1 VSLRPLW
8 YRDSVIY
15 QIDPSLY
22 RDSNGDGVGDFAGM
36 RERLQHVRG
45 LGATCVWLMPFYAS
59 PFLDGGYD
67 VTDHLAVDP
76 RFGDLA
82 EFVLF
87 MEEADDLGIN
97 VLIELVAQHT
107 SDQHRWF
114 QEARHDRKSPYRD
127 YYIWADEPQ
136 ETDVEPIFPTVE
148 DSVWT
153 WDDEAQQFYRHVFY
167 AHEPDLALDNPLVR
181 QEMHRT
187 MTFWLRLGIAGFRV
201 DAAPFL
207 VERGRAAEP
216 DSDGQWL
223 VREMRE
229 LVAHH
234 QPGAVL
240 LGEVDVEPQKYADY
254 FGDGDGMTMLLNF
267 WINNHLFLALARGR
281 AEPLVRA
288 LRDQPVPPRH
298 AQYAHWLRNHDELD
312 LEQLTEEERAEV
324 LQAFAPD
331 ESMQAYGRGIRRRL
345 APMLEGDVRRQAL
358 AHAVLLSLPG
368 TPVLRYG
375 EEIGMG
381 DDLSRPEREAVRTPM
396 QWANASAAGFSAG
409 NPDHLAAPVISGGQ
423 FGYQDV
429 NVYAQALQDDSLM
442 KKITAMVNARIGL
455 REVGRNPVEVLDVD
469 NEAVLALR
477 YAGDNGSHVVML
489 ANLGEEKQEIR
500 LPDQESRMVDVL
512 ADDDYGSAEHPPGPT
527 RRTGVSLNG
536 FGYRWLRPRETFF
549 Q

>member
-1 VSLRPLW
+1 
-8 YRDSVIY
+8 
-15 QIDPSLY
+15 
-22 RDSNGDGVGDFAGM
+22 
-36 RERLQHVRG
+36 
-45 LGATCVWLMPFYAS
+45 
-59 PFLDGGYD
+59 
-67 VTDHLAVDP
+67 
-76 RFGDLA
+76 
-82 EFVLF
+82 
-87 MEEADDLGIN
+87 
-97 VLIELVAQHT
+97 LIELVAQHT

-216 DSDGQWL
+216 DRDGQWL

-234 QPGAVL
+234 QPAAVL
-240 LGEVDVEPQKYADY
+240 LGEVDAEPQKYADY

-381 DDLSRPEREAVRTPM
+381 DD
-396 QWANASAAGFSAG
+396 
-409 NPDHLAAPVISGGQ
+409 
-423 FGYQDV
+423 
-429 NVYAQALQDDSLM
+429 
-442 KKITAMVNARIGL
+442 
-455 REVGRNPVEVLDVD
+455 
-469 NEAVLALR
+469 
-477 YAGDNGSHVVML
+477 
-489 ANLGEEKQEIR
+489 
-500 LPDQESRMVDVL
+500 
-512 ADDDYGSAEHPPGPT
+512 
-527 RRTGVSLNG
+527 
-536 FGYRWLRPRETFF
+536 
-549 Q
+549 